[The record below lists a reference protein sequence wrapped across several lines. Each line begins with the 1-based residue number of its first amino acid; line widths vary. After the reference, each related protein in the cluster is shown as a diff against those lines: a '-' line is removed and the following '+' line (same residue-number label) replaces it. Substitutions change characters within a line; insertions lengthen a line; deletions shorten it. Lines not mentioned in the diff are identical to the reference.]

1 MTMPGTTPQETRIQH
16 SVGKIV
22 LEVNTEI
29 LELLDEY
36 KKVKSGKTLSQR
48 GVDLKELVKIKKEAL
63 EEVLDTLALSDTD
76 AKLEKTKKY
85 LWHVTNER
93 DEIGGRF
100 SS

>member
-1 MTMPGTTPQETRIQH
+1 MPPPFSSSNNQKPFSDVTMPGTTPQETRIQH

-48 GVDLKELVKIKKEAL
+48 GVDLKELVKIK
-63 EEVLDTLALSDTD
+63 D
-76 AKLEKTKKY
+76 
-85 LWHVTNER
+85 
-93 DEIGGRF
+93 
-100 SS
+100 